1 MLYVHFKFYL
11 ALYLRLPDHIHSYYP
26 FSSKFEFNLQQLRKQ
41 NTLTLKN
48 ELIFT
53 QFVSSE
59 SFYCV
64 KGDLN

>member
-11 ALYLRLPDHIHSYYP
+11 ALYLRLPDHIHWYDP

-48 ELIFT
+48 
-53 QFVSSE
+53 
-59 SFYCV
+59 
-64 KGDLN
+64 